1 MYSGDIVWQLPDYLR
16 LIKFIALKF
25 LTLANNFIMSSSS
38 DITSDLASAFVS
50 LDSYLDTVTKT
61 IDSTDL
67 INQEVRNTQNASP
80 LSTASTDYF
89 AILEEVENQTLIES
103 ACLDIQY
110 SKDIDERLAQH
121 DATAIGL
128 LINIIRAA
136 ELVERTARILP
147 NPRHTS
153 ILLHLQR
160 RIRNLA
166 VRLMP
171 DDAKTIIR
179 EVVHEVC
186 GVLLRTRSCVPTPL
200 IHLFLYLCQLKV
212 LLPLHLRILLLAYAL
227 CLFRRWL
234 HCKCC
239 RKQLLHLMNQRTP
252 SEEHTVDALQ
262 GQPEGQE
269 LHVPPLLPL
278 PTLPTVIANALH
290 PRHPPPHPA
299 SPS

>member
-1 MYSGDIVWQLPDYLR
+1 MYCGDIVWQLPDYLC
-16 LIKFIALKF
+16 LIKFITLKF
-25 LTLANNFIMSSSS
+25 LVLTNNFIMSSSS

-61 IDSTDL
+61 LDSTDL
-67 INQEVRNTQNASP
+67 INQEARATQSP
-80 LSTASTDYF
+80 SPVSTASSDYF
-89 AILEEVENQTLIES
+89 AILEEVENQMLIEA

-121 DATAIGL
+121 DATAVGL

-160 RIRNLA
+160 HIRNLA
-166 VRLMP
+166 ICLMP

-186 GVLLRTRSCVPTPL
+186 ECIIKNPVLHPHSPDTPL
-200 IHLFLYLCQLKV
+200 
-212 LLPLHLRILLLAYAL
+212 P
-227 CLFRRWL
+227 
-234 HCKCC
+234 
-239 RKQLLHLMNQRTP
+239 
-252 SEEHTVDALQ
+252 
-262 GQPEGQE
+262 
-269 LHVPPLLPL
+269 VPPP
-278 PTLPTVIANALH
+278 V
-290 PRHPPPHPA
+290 
-299 SPS
+299 